1 MVGQAKPVDSAN
13 YLVKM
18 SSQALAAG
26 LSSFGSSIGQGFQNY
41 MAGRERR
48 ELLSGEAMAYG
59 SQLKEKQAQGIK
71 LSSNEEAMLKKLEN
85 VGDMGTRELQSIISE
100 YETDEKMEQLQRQ
113 KKLHENQLR
122 RDQYFFDQQD
132 RAIKRDKAVADVYGQ
147 QLIDS
152 QTQVPETKT
161 RVIDA
166 VFADGGEYSPTGPEM
181 QFFDSRLDE
190 YGVPRPKQ
198 NFAYTDQVQRNF
210 DDTLDEYGVPK
221 PPPHPIFDELNNAQS
236 KFDKLTQMQ
245 DSFLAD
251 VNKAIDEQNISA
263 GYMGKDDKSGF
274 HGLPFAKNYEEAKR
288 WMRGEK
294 LLDEEGN
301 PTGADYIRETHTG
314 RTYEGS
320 LEPTIP
326 LLQPNLIKPVR
337 DKMKGMADLIDN
349 YAASA
354 YEAQGDIRNK
364 LFNYMPASGD
374 LEAAAKAYAIDEQ
387 SQSLPAMQTDA
398 PDVEPVTLRSRNM
411 VSPEREEEYVE
422 MRDKTELEKEEALS
436 RNIAERA
443 ADLGAEGIKQV
454 KELVKNSDLQL
465 VELQGTNYVFSPK
478 SGSFQIIPSEKD
490 GASFQD
496 QARILAELGMAPEEA
511 TVKLLDGTSVKFVV
525 PSKEDGGPKTENQA
539 KAYMH
544 AGTMK
549 LTEGVITE
557 MTQKGFDASSIMNSF
572 ELYHDQNAIK
582 SPEAKR
588 YAAAMNKW
596 LEAYLRYVSGAAIAE
611 HEYKGAR
618 AQFFPLVGDS
628 DEAVADKKRLRSATF
643 ALMQKVSG
651 GKANV
656 EELTNQIGSFQLQS
670 GETLRLVSDSEEE
683 ATAEAQRRGLKSGD
697 TYTWIDKNKG
707 MEYTYTV
714 D

>member
-1 MVGQAKPVDSAN
+1 MGQAKPVDSAN

-41 MAGRERR
+41 MAGREKR
-48 ELLSGEAMAYG
+48 ELLSGEAMAIY
-59 SQLKEKQAQGIK
+59 
-71 LSSNEEAMLKKLEN
+71 NELGRKGVRTQDEQKMFDKLEKA
-85 VGDMGTRELQSIISE
+85 GDMGTRELQSIISE
-100 YETDEKMEQLQRQ
+100 YETGEKMEQLQMQ
-113 KKLHENQLR
+113 KKLQHDQLR
-122 RDQYFFDQQD
+122 RNQYFFDQQD

-245 DSFLAD
+245 DNFVES
-251 VNKAIDEQNISA
+251 VNDLINEENIKA
-263 GYMGKDDKSGF
+263 GYAARDEVGGWK
-274 HGLPFAKNYEEAKR
+274 GLPFAKSYEEARR
-288 WMRGEK
+288 WVEGEK
-294 LLDEEGN
+294 LLDDEGN
-301 PTGADYIRETHTG
+301 PIPD
-314 RTYEGS
+314 S
-320 LEPTIP
+320 LPKTSTVEFFE
-326 LLQPNLIKPVR
+326 PNLMELVR
-337 DKMKGMADLIDN
+337 KKMKGTSDIIDN

-454 KELVKNSDLQL
+454 KELVKNSDLQI

-490 GASFQD
+490 GSKIQD
-496 QARILAELGMAPEEA
+496 QIRILKELGLTPEEA
-511 TVKLLDGTSVKFVV
+511 TVELLDGNTIKFVI

-596 LEAYLRYVSGAAIAE
+596 LEAYLRYVSGAAIAQ

-618 AQFFPLVGDS
+618 QQFFPIVGDS
-628 DEAVADKKRLRSATF
+628 AEAIEDKKRLREGTF

-656 EELTNQIGSFQLQS
+656 EELTSQIGSFQLQA

>member
-1 MVGQAKPVDSAN
+1 MEVCSARLGRPEDSAN

-85 VGDMGTRELQSIISE
+85 VGDMGTRELQNIIAE
-100 YETDEKMEQLQRQ
+100 YETDEKMEQLQMQ

-132 RAIKRDKAVADVYGQ
+132 RNREIYEREVKRNQAVADVMASYDPQGK
-147 QLIDS
+147 I
-152 QTQVPETKT
+152 PERKT
-161 RVIDA
+161 RVIPA
-166 VFADGGEYSPTGPEM
+166 
-181 QFFDSRLDE
+181 E
-190 YGVPRPKQ
+190 YGTETYTPDSSFIGPAPEGVSDPRHDLSFMEQVARDNSDGRFMGKTLLPFSEDRAEAIGAKDLI
-198 NFAYTDQVQRNF
+198 NFQIKEVIDSKKSAIEDITKANSS
-210 DDTLDEYGVPK
+210 TLGIHSLTQEQKDFARDRGINAPEVK
-221 PPPHPIFDELNNAQS
+221 TLNETGRKAV
-236 KFDKLTQMQ
+236 DKLNEDIATLQ
-245 DSFLAD
+245 AD
-251 VNKAIDEQNISA
+251 MANNQEGVDISEYTKNAIGLYRQGGALDPVQLEAEYTEPVNKRKWTE
-263 GYMGKDDKSGF
+263 
-274 HGLPFAKNYEEAKR
+274 
-288 WMRGEK
+288 
-294 LLDEEGN
+294 
-301 PTGADYIRETHTG
+301 TRE
-314 RTYEGS
+314 
-320 LEPTIP
+320 
-326 LLQPNLIKPVR
+326 
-337 DKMKGMADLIDN
+337 
-349 YAASA
+349 
-354 YEAQGDIRNK
+354 
-364 LFNYMPASGD
+364 
-374 LEAAAKAYAIDEQ
+374 
-387 SQSLPAMQTDA
+387 
-398 PDVEPVTLRSRNM
+398 VEI
-411 VSPEREEEYVE
+411 SPERREEYTE
-422 MRDKTELEKEEALS
+422 MRPQTQEEKDQSLQNE
-436 RNIAERA
+436 IVKRA
-443 ADLGAEGIKQV
+443 SELGAKGIKEV
-454 KELVKNSDLQL
+454 KELVKNSDLQI

-490 GASFQD
+490 GSKIQD
-496 QARILAELGMAPEEA
+496 QIRILKELGLTPEEA
-511 TVKLLDGTSVKFVV
+511 NVKLLDGTSIKFVI
-525 PSKEDGGPKTENQA
+525 PSKEDGGPKTESQA
-539 KAYMH
+539 RAYMH

-557 MTQKGFDASSIMNSF
+557 MTQGGFDASSIMNSF

-618 AQFFPLVGDS
+618 QQFFPVVGDS
-628 DEAVADKKRLRSATF
+628 AEALADKKRLRTGTF

-656 EELTNQIGSFQLQS
+656 EELTSQIGSFQLQA

-697 TYTWIDKNKG
+697 TYTWIDKDKG